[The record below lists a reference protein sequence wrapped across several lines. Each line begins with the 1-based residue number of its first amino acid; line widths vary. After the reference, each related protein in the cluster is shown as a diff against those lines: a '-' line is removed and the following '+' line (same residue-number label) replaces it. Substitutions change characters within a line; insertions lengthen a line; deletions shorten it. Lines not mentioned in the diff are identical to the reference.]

1 MKKIINILILI
12 MSSQLLMSCDPPHFI
27 NFINNTD
34 STVKVKFNLNPKVE
48 NYDLERITT
57 NDSIVFNIKP
67 KDTANLHF
75 GIGSWSD
82 KQIEELT
89 SSINNI
95 EIETQNIKTIYKTKK
110 SMDEILKENRHGFWF
125 KTKIEINIE

>member
-1 MKKIINILILI
+1 MKKIKNILILI
-12 MSSQLLMSCDPPHFI
+12 ISSQLLMSCDPPHFI
-27 NFINNTD
+27 DFVNNTD
-34 STVKVKFNLNPKVE
+34 SNVKVKFNLNPTVE
-48 NYDLERITT
+48 NYDLERMST

-89 SSINNI
+89 NSVTNI
-95 EIETQNIKTIYKTKK
+95 EIETQNIKTVYKTKK
-110 SMDEILKENRHGFWF
+110 SMDDIFKQNRHGFWF
-125 KTKIEINIE
+125 KTKIEISIE

>member
-1 MKKIINILILI
+1 MKKIKNILILI
-12 MSSQLLMSCDPPHFI
+12 ISSQLLMSCDPPHFI
-27 NFINNTD
+27 NFINKTD
-34 STVKVKFNLNPKVE
+34 SNVKVKFNLNPKVE

-110 SMDEILKENRHGFWF
+110 SMDDILKENRHGFWF
-125 KTKIEINIE
+125 KTKIEIYIE